1 MNASLTALPVAV
13 TGTDTSA
20 SPSGNIPANQQDTST
35 PNGFGVL
42 LQQAAGVLGAQS
54 VTPGQGTETLTEQLQ
69 GLPQGGKL
77 LPLLQ
82 QVLDAAAAEGTS
94 ADEVFNDLAE
104 RLEQLTADSE
114 LEPGQAIAAVIQ
126 QFIDDNPRLA
136 SSVDS
141 SLLRTASGQN
151 ALTLSGDSIVRPDDS
166 RVQSADFRTPSA
178 DPGARPQTPQ
188 QITAATSAA
197 SSVAGASGDVSG
209 PGQRSL
215 AGQEKLAAGLMPVT
229 PDQREGALSEA
240 ISLFRR
246 LASGSRAAAVSES
259 QLRGDTVL
267 THPGSLTTPASS
279 VTPMPSV
286 PSVPNAAINVP
297 LNQAGWD
304 QALAERIQ
312 WMVGQGMQRASIK
325 LNPANLGP
333 MEVRIQIQ
341 NDQASVQFT
350 SAHGVVREALEA
362 AMPRLRDMFDNSG
375 VALTDVDV
383 SGQSF
388 AEQQQAA
395 AGDGR
400 GAAAGGGS
408 RHTLFDVPGDVE
420 SILETPVYSLSQ
432 TGRLDLFA

>member
-1 MNASLTALPVAV
+1 
-13 TGTDTSA
+13 
-20 SPSGNIPANQQDTST
+20 
-35 PNGFGVL
+35 
-42 LQQAAGVLGAQS
+42 
-54 VTPGQGTETLTEQLQ
+54 
-69 GLPQGGKL
+69 
-77 LPLLQ
+77 
-82 QVLDAAAAEGTS
+82 
-94 ADEVFNDLAE
+94 
-104 RLEQLTADSE
+104 
-114 LEPGQAIAAVIQ
+114 
-126 QFIDDNPRLA
+126 
-136 SSVDS
+136 
-141 SLLRTASGQN
+141 
-151 ALTLSGDSIVRPDDS
+151 
-166 RVQSADFRTPSA
+166 
-178 DPGARPQTPQ
+178 
-188 QITAATSAA
+188 
-197 SSVAGASGDVSG
+197 
-209 PGQRSL
+209 
-215 AGQEKLAAGLMPVT
+215 
-229 PDQREGALSEA
+229 
-240 ISLFRR
+240 
-246 LASGSRAAAVSES
+246 
-259 QLRGDTVL
+259 
-267 THPGSLTTPASS
+267 
-279 VTPMPSV
+279 MPSV